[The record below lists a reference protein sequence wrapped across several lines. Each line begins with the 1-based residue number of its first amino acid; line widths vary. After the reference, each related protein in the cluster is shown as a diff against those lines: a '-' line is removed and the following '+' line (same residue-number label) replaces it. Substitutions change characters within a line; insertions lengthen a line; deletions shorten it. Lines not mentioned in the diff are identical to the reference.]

1 MSAIHST
8 DTKPELKIR
17 KALFSRGYRYRLYI
31 KNLPGK
37 PDLVL
42 SKYRAVIFI
51 HGCFW
56 HGHENCYLYKQPQ
69 SNSAFW
75 SAKIERNRIRDRKVT
90 AELLERGWRVLVIWE
105 CSIRGRYHLPF
116 DELISEVESFLHS
129 QTIYKEIR
137 SRE

>member
-1 MSAIHST
+1 MAAIHAT

-17 KALFSRGYRYRLYI
+17 KALFARGYRYRLYSE
-31 KNLPGK
+31 KLPGK

-42 SKYRAVIFI
+42 PKYRTAIFI

-56 HGHENCYLYKQPQ
+56 HGHENCYLYKKPR
-69 SNSAFW
+69 SHSAFW
-75 SAKIERNRIRDRKVT
+75 SEKIEQNRIRDRKVT
-90 AELLERGWRVLVIWE
+90 AELLERGWRVLVIWK
-105 CSIRGRYHLPF
+105 CSIKGRYRLSF

-129 QTIYKEIR
+129 ERSYEEIR